1 MAVEQRLVMAHEEGL
16 GMWWKEVVEEVGT
29 MIWISE
35 GVQGAALQRPV

>member
-1 MAVEQRLVMAHEEGL
+1 MAHDEGL
-16 GMWWKEVVEEVGT
+16 GMRSKVVVEEVGT